1 MSIPERIR
9 VRILAITVPSVAAA
23 SYTDSAWRTRSA
35 GRKGGHVRLP
45 DEYSCDL
52 CGTLFL
58 SLCARDAF
66 CPNCG
71 SSQIRIELGYNELS
85 DEDVYLGMAG
95 GNEKTYF
102 IG

>member
-1 MSIPERIR
+1 M
-9 VRILAITVPSVAAA
+9 
-23 SYTDSAWRTRSA
+23 
-35 GRKGGHVRLP
+35 RLP

-58 SLCARDAF
+58 SLCAGDAF

-85 DEDVYLGMAG
+85 DEDVYVGMAG